1 MSLRSVSTSTSRP
14 QGKKLLFALLHSER
28 NTEEPT
34 NGAGGQKLDA
44 ELVCLS
50 REHHSQVDVKSLLA
64 ELQLKNKELERM
76 HTDVAERDITISK
89 LQADLAARET
99 TLREMQASA
108 SNCRLLL
115 EALETGLTTCQNM
128 FGRMQT
134 KAKDIAHEIEELH
147 TRNKDTFR
155 QKLDKPEE
163 HDLFGIRNPNSS
175 VRSSHLLLRN
185 AHR

>member
-1 MSLRSVSTSTSRP
+1 MSLRSVSTSASRP
-14 QGKKLLFALLHSER
+14 RGRKLLFALLHPEH
-28 NTEEPT
+28 NTEQPVSD
-34 NGAGGQKLDA
+34 ADGQKLDA
-44 ELVCLS
+44 GFVS
-50 REHHSQVDVKSLLA
+50 REHHSVEVKSLLA
-64 ELQLKNKELERM
+64 ELQLKDKELERM
-76 HTDVAERDITISK
+76 HTDAAERDITISK
-89 LQADLAARET
+89 LQAELAARET

-115 EALETGLTTCQNM
+115 EALETGFTTCQNM

-134 KAKDIAHEIEELH
+134 KAKDLAHEVEELR

-155 QKLDKPEE
+155 QKLYEPEE
-163 HDLFGIRNPNSS
+163 HDLSGIRNP